1 MNVYELNSIIDN
13 EDELQIKYKNDFNIS
28 DEKFK
33 FDKFQ
38 LISFREIDK
47 FNNVLVSAPTSSGK
61 TAVAEYA
68 LFNSL
73 KKVIKLF
80 IQVLLNLY
88 QMKNIKN
95 LKIEIFVQLDY

>member
-1 MNVYELNSIIDN
+1 MDIFDLNSTIHDQ
-13 EDELQIKYKNDFNIS
+13 EQMQCKYREMFQL

-47 FNNVLVSAPTSSGK
+47 NKNVLVSAPTSSGK

-68 LFNSL
+68 L
-73 KKVIKLF
+73 
-80 IQVLLNLY
+80 LN
-88 QMKNIKN
+88 M
-95 LKIEIFVQLDY
+95 